1 MDFIK
6 FRKFHSKGKLT
17 ISVLTNN
24 FNILYSFYQTEM
36 EVSYFPE
43 GGSITD
49 YVCELFGTKVGVSVT
64 RAMKYRGEYTEEDA
78 ATLLMKK
85 LKGIGNIHT
94 LMSYINAGNWW
105 LIRLTV
111 LIVSWQKLLPTRCK
125 TIAYFD
131 FTWVDVNTKF
141 TVVIL

>member
-6 FRKFHSKGKLT
+6 FRKFHSKVKFT
-17 ISVLTNN
+17 VSVLTNN
-24 FNILYSFYQTEM
+24 FLILCSFYQTEM

-85 LKGIGNIHT
+85 LKGIGSI
-94 LMSYINAGNWW
+94 LY
-105 LIRLTV
+105 
-111 LIVSWQKLLPTRCK
+111 
-125 TIAYFD
+125 
-131 FTWVDVNTKF
+131 
-141 TVVIL
+141 VIYYCCNL